1 VKRNYLPLKTTVK
14 VSTQPQLPLHLV
26 ITHPQYRF
34 VDLFAGIGGFRIA
47 LEKLGGRCLGYSEI
61 DKQAIQVYQQNF
73 ISYLNSD
80 EIAFGDVSK
89 ISNLPDNLDLIVG
102 GVPCQ
107 PWSVAGC
114 LRGFEDPRGKL
125 WFDVIKLVQKSQPKS
140 FIFENVSGLASPR
153 NRENLEL
160 IIDEL
165 TSCGY
170 QVYWQLLNA
179 YDFGLPQNR
188 ERVFIVGIRKDI
200 DNYERFKFPLPLGIH
215 PKVLDILEDIKNIQ
229 PVEKVKLSAD
239 TLFNGFVPPS
249 RTRFQKEDELND
261 FFIFSDLRN
270 GHTTIHS
277 WDIIKTTERQKS
289 ICLALLKLRRS
300 KKYGEKD
307 GHPVAFSTFL
317 EIIPDLKIEEL
328 NQLVSLGICWQTTA
342 GKYEFINSKNMTGIN
357 GIYRIILPTADIIPT
372 LTATGAKDYIATISI
387 TATHPQEYKQ
397 LFLKK
402 IYKPKKFREIT
413 PQDARKL
420 QGFPD
425 NFIYHPQSAIAKK
438 QFGNS
443 VPITVVEAVARNLLE
458 IIRPDY

>member
-1 VKRNYLPLKTTVK
+1 
-14 VSTQPQLPLHLV
+14 
-26 ITHPQYRF
+26 
-34 VDLFAGIGGFRIA
+34 
-47 LEKLGGRCLGYSEI
+47 
-61 DKQAIQVYQQNF
+61 
-73 ISYLNSD
+73 
-80 EIAFGDVSK
+80 
-89 ISNLPDNLDLIVG
+89 
-102 GVPCQ
+102 
-107 PWSVAGC
+107 
-114 LRGFEDPRGKL
+114 
-125 WFDVIKLVQKSQPKS
+125 
-140 FIFENVSGLASPR
+140 
-153 NRENLEL
+153 
-160 IIDEL
+160 
-165 TSCGY
+165 
-170 QVYWQLLNA
+170 
-179 YDFGLPQNR
+179 
-188 ERVFIVGIRKDI
+188 
-200 DNYERFKFPLPLGIH
+200 
-215 PKVLDILEDIKNIQ
+215 LDILENIKNIQ

-328 NQLVSLGICWQTTA
+328 NQLVSLGICWQTQE

-425 NFIYHPQSAIAKK
+425 NFIYHLQPAIAKK
-438 QFGNS
+438 QFGNA
-443 VPITVVEAVARNLLE
+443 VPVIVVEAVARNLLE
-458 IIRPDY
+458 IILPN